1 MDKVPIK
8 DTEMEPWRDIAMDL
22 SGPWK
27 AMVNGKERFFHT
39 LTIIDVFTGW
49 PEIIP
54 IDAKTQQPIA
64 DLVKQEWFRQHPR
77 PARVIFDQG
86 GEFDNHVFHCLCIKW
101 YIRPVPITAKN
112 PRANAVVQCMHR
124 VLGDMMRVQ
133 LVKCHE
139 KHYPFKDL
147 TSAAAY

>member
-1 MDKVPIK
+1 VKHCNACQMTKQGIRGMGKVLIK
-8 DTEMEPWRDIAMDL
+8 DTETEPWKDIAIDL

-54 IDAKTQQPIA
+54 IDTKTKQPIA
-64 DLVKQEWFRQHPR
+64 DLIEQERFRWYPR

-86 GEFDNHVFHCLCIKW
+86 GEFDNHVFHGACIMW
-101 YIRPVPITAKN
+101 CICPVPIAAKN
-112 PRANAVVQCMHR
+112 PRANAIVERITEV
-124 VLGDMMRVQ
+124 
-133 LVKCHE
+133 
-139 KHYPFKDL
+139 
-147 TSAAAY
+147 